1 MRAGL
6 GALAALI
13 VLAVLLP
20 GVQAQERPVLV
31 ARVEGEITRA
41 TVEYVKAAIEV
52 AESENARALVIRLD
66 TPGGGLDETQQIQR
80 MFLATPI
87 PILGWV
93 APSGVS
99 AWSAGTILLE
109 SSDLAAMAPFTTIG
123 SVQPVGITPGGFVP
137 ITEAKILNAIEGS
150 LREQLLMHGRNESL
164 AAAFVRDNLNL
175 NATQAL
181 AANAI
186 ELVADSVPS
195 LLTGAQ
201 GRTLQAKN
209 ITLDLTGAPV
219 REFNE
224 PLTVALYSILANP
237 VVSGLLLLLGIY
249 AVIFGISAPGHG
261 AEIVGTVMIAL
272 GVLGLGLSP
281 NLVGVFLL
289 LLGIVFLI
297 VEAKTPGFGVWG
309 SAGVVC
315 IVLGTVFLA
324 PVAPPPFLLSRDAQ
338 MGILAALLAPTAAFG
353 GFLLFGMFKVMQVR
367 KRKPAVGQLIGEEA
381 EAIDPI
387 PKDGRGYV
395 MFQGEMWLATASEDV
410 QPGERVA
417 ITAKDGFLLTIRK
430 RSAETSQPSPAGR
443 PPVSEN
449 SGR

>member
-1 MRAGL
+1 
-6 GALAALI
+6 
-13 VLAVLLP
+13 
-20 GVQAQERPVLV
+20 
-31 ARVEGEITRA
+31 
-41 TVEYVKAAIEV
+41 
-52 AESENARALVIRLD
+52 
-66 TPGGGLDETQQIQR
+66 
-80 MFLATPI
+80 
-87 PILGWV
+87 
-93 APSGVS
+93 VS

-324 PVAPPPFLLSRDAQ
+324 PVAPPQFLLSRDAQ

-367 KRKPAVGQLIGEEA
+367 KRKPAIGQLIGEEA

-410 QPGERVA
+410 QPGERVV
-417 ITAKDGFLLTIRK
+417 ITAKNGFVLTVQKVPASDGQ
-430 RSAETSQPSPAGR
+430 QPSPA
-443 PPVSEN
+443 
-449 SGR
+449 

>member
-31 ARVEGEITRA
+31 ARIEGEITRA

-52 AESENARALVIRLD
+52 AGSENARALVLRLD

-123 SVQPVGITPGGFVP
+123 SVQPVAITPGGFEP
-137 ITEAKILNAIEGS
+137 ITEPKILNAIEGS

-164 AAAFVRDNLNL
+164 AGAFVRDNLNL

-181 AANAI
+181 AAGAT
-186 ELVADSVPS
+186 ELVADSLTS
-195 LLTGAQ
+195 LLAGAH
-201 GRTLQAKN
+201 GRTVQPKN
-209 ITLDLTGAPV
+209 VTLDLAGAPI
-219 REFNE
+219 REFSE
-224 PLTVALYSILANP
+224 PLTVALYSIFANP

-261 AEIVGTVMIAL
+261 AEIAGVIMIAL
-272 GVLGLGLSP
+272 GVLGLGLAP

-309 SAGVVC
+309 TAGVVC
-315 IVLGTVFLA
+315 IVVGTVFLA
-324 PVAPPPFLLSRDAQ
+324 PVAPPRSLLSRDAQ
-338 MGILAALLAPTAAFG
+338 LGILAALLTPTAAFG
-353 GFLLFGMFKVMQVR
+353 AFLLFGMFKVMQVR
-367 KRKPAVGQLIGEEA
+367 KRKPALGQLIGEEA

-387 PKDGRGYV
+387 PAGGRGYV
-395 MFQGEMWLATASEDV
+395 MFQGEMWLGTAAEEV
-410 QPGERVA
+410 RPGEKVV
-417 ITAKDGFLLTIRK
+417 ITAKDGFVLTIRK
-430 RSAETSQPSPAGR
+430 KPATPLQPSAT
-443 PPVSEN
+443 
-449 SGR
+449 

>member
-1 MRAGL
+1 MRTGL
-6 GALAALI
+6 GALAALLI
-13 VLAVLLP
+13 VAVVLP

-52 AESENARALVIRLD
+52 AESEKARALVFRLE

-80 MFLATPI
+80 MFLATSVPI
-87 PILGWV
+87 VGWV

-99 AWSAGTILLE
+99 AWSAGTILLA

-137 ITEAKILNAIEGS
+137 ITDSKILNAIEGS

-164 AAAFVRDNLNL
+164 SAAFVRDNLNL

-181 AANAI
+181 EAGAI
-186 ELVADSVPS
+186 ELVVDSLPS
-195 LLTGAQ
+195 LLTGAH
-201 GRTLQAKN
+201 GRTIQPKN
-209 ITLDLTGAPV
+209 LTLDLAGAPV
-219 REFNE
+219 REFRE
-224 PLTVALYSILANP
+224 PVTVALYSILASP

-261 AEIVGTVMIAL
+261 AEIAGTIMIAL

-309 SAGVVC
+309 GAGVVC

-324 PVAPPPFLLSRDAQ
+324 PVAPPQFLLSRDAQ
-338 MGILAALLAPTAAFG
+338 LAILAALLAPTAAFG

-367 KRKPAVGQLIGEEA
+367 KRKPATGQFIGEEA

-395 MFQGEMWLATASEDV
+395 MFQGEMWLATSTEDV
-410 QPGERVA
+410 QPGEKLV
-417 ITAKDGFLLTIRK
+417 ITAKDGMVLTVQK
-430 RSAETSQPSPAGR
+430 RLASAGLPSPAG
-443 PPVSEN
+443 
-449 SGR
+449 